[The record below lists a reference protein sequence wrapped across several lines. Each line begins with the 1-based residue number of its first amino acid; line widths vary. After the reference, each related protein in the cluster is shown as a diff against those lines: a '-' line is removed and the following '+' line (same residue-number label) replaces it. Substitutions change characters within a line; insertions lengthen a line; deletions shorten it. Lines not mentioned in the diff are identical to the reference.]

1 MHLSLNDPPGVAYCR
16 IFRKDNTSVQS
27 EGMPVF
33 PYFAADEAGALQGR
47 DEKVAT
53 KPQGINSSKGKY
65 LEALRFFADLCFV
78 SCHALHLTI
87 ELLAS

>member
-33 PYFAADEAGALQGR
+33 AADEAGALQGR

-53 KPQGINSSKGKY
+53 KPQGIITVRTIKPQELIEFQHRYYDNRGYFPSP
-65 LEALRFFADLCFV
+65 ALW
-78 SCHALHLTI
+78 LT
-87 ELLAS
+87 

>member
-33 PYFAADEAGALQGR
+33 AADEAGALQGR

-53 KPQGINSSKGKY
+53 KPQGIITVRKASILK
-65 LEALRFFADLCFV
+65 RFV
-78 SCHALHLTI
+78 SLRTCALYHVTLYT
-87 ELLAS
+87 LQLNFWLRR